1 MRWALIDFET
11 ASACDLEKSGAW
23 RYAEDPTTDILC
35 LAYTLG
41 SPFPCI
47 WIPPYLD
54 EQLVSLAQ
62 DPDVIFIA
70 HNAGFEKA
78 IWRRIM
84 VEVYGYPDIP
94 NSRWHDTAA
103 TCAYRHLPLKLD
115 DVARVLNLDQQK
127 DMEGSKHVRSL
138 SKPSKAGY
146 LDRSP
151 DALQRVYAYCPQD
164 VRTEVDLW
172 KRVGALPVAERNV
185 WLLDQ
190 RINERGVRLDLPFI
204 RNAQR
209 VVDGASV
216 PLLAEFRDLT
226 GGLRPTQRDKFM
238 SWCVDEGFSVPNMR
252 KETLAAILGDIDDP
266 TEEGAPDEDYLYTL
280 DMPDTVRRA
289 LSIRQLTGSASVKK
303 LARMEACIGVD
314 GRARGLLQYHA
325 AGPGRWAG
333 RLLQPQN
340 FPKGTIRIGKA
351 APDPELAVDAIMT
364 GDWEYVEAL
373 LGPAVEV
380 VVSSLRHAIIAAQGR
395 TLTVG
400 DFAGIEARVVLALAG
415 QYDKCSL
422 LASGAD
428 VYIDMATDIFNMPK
442 FDFSNK
448 ALVKAFKEE
457 FGKLRDTGKN
467 SVLGCGFQMGAVTFR
482 RRYCP
487 DQTAEFAERV
497 IKAYRTSWAP
507 EVPKLWK
514 GLELAALET
523 VLTGEPHSSHGCEYR
538 IEGEFLTCLIPS
550 GRKLWYF
557 HPQACKKEMPWS
569 TKEKPDIRVAWR
581 YYAKKLGRFV
591 SVDAFGGLLTENV
604 VQALARDL
612 LVAAMFKCEK
622 NGMPIVLTVH
632 DEIVAEP
639 LTRDADAGTL
649 EQIMCDTPPWG
660 RALQIPVA
668 SECWTGGRYRK

>member
-1 MRWALIDFET
+1 MIRWVLLDFET
-11 ASACDLEKSGAW
+11 ASACDLEKSGSW

-35 LAYTLG
+35 LGYSLG
-41 SPFPCI
+41 SPFPCL
-47 WIPPYLD
+47 WVPPYID
-54 EQLVSLAQ
+54 EALLALAL

-115 DVARVLNLDQQK
+115 DVARVLDLDQQK

-138 SKPSKAGY
+138 SKPNKAGY

-151 DALQRVYAYCPQD
+151 EALQRVYSYCPQD
-164 VRTEVDLW
+164 IRTEIALW
-172 KRVGALPVAERNV
+172 RSQGALPVGERNV

-204 RNAQR
+204 RAAQKI
-209 VVDGASV
+209 VDGASV
-216 PLLAEFRDLT
+216 PLLAEFSDLT

-238 SWCVDEGFSVPNMR
+238 SWCHAEGFSVPDMR

-266 TEEGAPDEDYLYTL
+266 TEDGAPDEDFMYTL
-280 DMPDTVRRA
+280 DMPDNVRRA
-289 LSIRQLTGSASVKK
+289 LSIRQLVGSASIKK
-303 LARMEACIGVD
+303 LVSMEACIGAD

-351 APDPELAVDAIMT
+351 APDPELAADAIMT

-380 VVSSLRHAIIAAQGR
+380 VVSSLRHAIIAGIGR
-395 TLTVG
+395 YLVVG

-415 QYDKCSL
+415 QYDKCAL
-422 LASGAD
+422 LASGKD
-428 VYIDMATDIFNMPK
+428 VYLDMAEDIFAVPHGT
-442 FDFSNK
+442 FNK
-448 ALVKAFKEE
+448 KEHPRQ
-457 FGKLRDTGKN
+457 RDTGKCT
-467 SVLGCGFQMGAVTFR
+467 VLGCGFQMGAVTFR

-487 DQTAEFAERV
+487 DQTPEFAEKV
-497 IKAYRTSWAP
+497 VKAYRTVWAP

-514 GLELAALET
+514 GLEVAALQT

-538 IEGEFLTCLIPS
+538 MEGEFLTCLIPS

-557 HPQACKKEMPWS
+557 HPQVCRKEMPWS
-569 TKEKPDIRVAWR
+569 TREDPDVRLAWR
-581 YYAKKLGRFV
+581 YYAKKLGRV
-591 SVDAFGGLLTENV
+591 VAVDAFGGLLTENV

-639 LTRDADAGTL
+639 LTADADPGTL

-668 SECWTGGRYRK
+668 AECWSGGRYKK